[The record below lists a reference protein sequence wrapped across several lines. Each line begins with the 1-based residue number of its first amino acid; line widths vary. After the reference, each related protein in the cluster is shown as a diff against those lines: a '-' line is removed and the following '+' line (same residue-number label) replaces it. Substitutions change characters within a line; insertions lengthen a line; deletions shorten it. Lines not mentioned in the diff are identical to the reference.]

1 MSLPL
6 ALALALGAHAAA
18 PSSAPASSPASYG
31 ILLLAHGGDK
41 AWNAE
46 VERLRLSVDREVPVE
61 TALGMADAKA
71 IASASER
78 LKKRGA
84 EKIVAVPLFVHSRS
98 EVMDQTRY
106 VLGMAQEHSEV
117 LRRALE
123 GMAKAHAGHA
133 MPPGA
138 HHHSFSMERAVP
150 PLPAVLTDALD
161 GDPLVSAVLLSRA
174 RGLSRERERE
184 SVVLVAHGPNDPKA
198 LPAWEKDLAAH
209 AEFIA
214 RNGGFREARAFMLR
228 DDAGPKIRGEAVK
241 ALRAYVEAKSSD
253 GRVLVVPALLAR
265 GGIEQKIPKD
275 LAGLRYAWD
284 GRTLLPDPGFEK
296 WLRARGASGA
306 AQPDMRL
313 PILNKSH

>member
-1 MSLPL
+1 MKLLL
-6 ALALALGAHAAA
+6 ALALAAQA
-18 PSSAPASSPASYG
+18 SAPASTASPSYG

-46 VERLRLSVDREVPVE
+46 VERLRLAVDRDTPVE

-106 VLGMAQEHSEV
+106 VLGMRKEHSEV
-117 LRRALE
+117 LRQALE
-123 GMAKAHAGHA
+123 GMAKAHAGHK
-133 MPPGA
+133 MPAGA
-138 HHHSFSMERAVP
+138 HHHSFSMARAVP
-150 PLPAVLTDALD
+150 PVPAVLTDALD

-174 RGLSRERERE
+174 RSLSRERERE
-184 SVVLVAHGPNDPKA
+184 TVVLVAHGPNDPKA

-209 AEFIA
+209 CEFIA

-228 DDAGPKIRGEAVK
+228 DDAGPKVRGEAVR
-241 ALRAYVEAKSSD
+241 ALRAYIEAKSGS

-265 GGIEQKIPKD
+265 GGIEQKIPQD

-284 GRTLLPDPGFEK
+284 GKTLLPDPGFEK
-296 WLRARGASGA
+296 WLRARAQAGA
-306 AQPDMRL
+306 AVPDMRL